1 MPFVKLSF
9 IDFSVRRLLS
19 EEEDVETSGEED
31 TESSTGIEEVIV
43 NFLILILETPG
54 VHILEILRN

>member
-1 MPFVKLSF
+1 MLDKLSF

-31 TESSTGIEEVIV
+31 TESSTGIEEVIP
-43 NFLILILETPG
+43 ILILETPG